1 MKSKR
6 RSVSYERSIL
16 TYIDILGFRNLIRTK
31 TPNDISRSIRVVREA
46 VEPRRFK
53 SPFPDIP
60 AQDFL
65 NFSDLCIIRTPLAR
79 KNSFPAQGEVH
90 SQILHMVHVQTN
102 LLFDEGILLRGGI
115 TVGDVARS
123 YGQLF
128 GPAVIRG
135 YTLESEVAR
144 FPRVVVGEEVLDA
157 EGQVNA
163 QLTVAYSR
171 LKRLERESDASVRDP
186 LLAEAVELL
195 DKIIPLLSRARV
207 IMRMEPGIIDKP
219 TGWY

>member
-1 MKSKR
+1 M
-6 RSVSYERSIL
+6 
-16 TYIDILGFRNLIRTK
+16 
-31 TPNDISRSIRVVREA
+31 
-46 VEPRRFK
+46 
-53 SPFPDIP
+53 
-60 AQDFL
+60 
-65 NFSDLCIIRTPLAR
+65 
-79 KNSFPAQGEVH
+79 
-90 SQILHMVHVQTN
+90 
-102 LLFDEGILLRGGI
+102 
-115 TVGDVARS
+115 
-123 YGQLF
+123 
-128 GPAVIRG
+128 
-135 YTLESEVAR
+135 
-144 FPRVVVGEEVLDA
+144 VVGEEVLDA